1 MIFLTEIY
9 FTDMDQ
15 PKKSKKKAN
24 TIDIFGEIRK
34 NETPRYITNI
44 TAPITGTS
52 TEELTTS
59 LGSTGLGAKTA
70 NSSMVTAVEAKN
82 QKALMDSIKAA
93 KKTQEDKEDAEL
105 LHAVS

>member
-1 MIFLTEIY
+1 
-9 FTDMDQ
+9 MDQ
-15 PKKSKKKAN
+15 PKQSKKKA
-24 TIDIFGEIRK
+24 TTVDILSQIK
-34 NETPRYITNI
+34 QVETPKYIRSYS
-44 TAPITGTS
+44 APVTGTS

-93 KKTQEDKEDAEL
+93 KKTQEEI
-105 LHAVS
+105 S